1 MAWWL
6 QMKLFDIV
14 SSAFSEIRIGK
25 KLLTLGLITTAI
37 MMAVSIILFNMAASV
52 IPAFYAKY
60 DSLFPDGISVSLVNA
75 QYEDIDKIE
84 KTGLREID
92 VDAAESFYVNGF
104 SVSSLPD
111 EKLLENCNFS
121 LVWSNGSENPE
132 NGRSLPAVY
141 QMDFSDNHS
150 KNAWVYCA
158 ASQKALFEPGSEVRV
173 IDAEGN
179 DVGTFLIKQC
189 EVFEDDSSQPNALI
203 FLPFAT
209 VYSSLQKNGIFLTH
223 RMSGIVTPLSEY
235 PAITTA
241 LAAEGISVTSE
252 IDHNIES
259 LSSLQTFFGMTSV
272 LMMITGAASLINICN
287 MFLKTRENY
296 IILQKILG
304 NTNKKL
310 FFIYAVV
317 IEIMIVMAVC
327 IAAITILLAN
337 DYIYRVIHSV
347 FGKYEYANINTL
359 VASFFAFAAANLS
372 VFISL
377 RGIARKIGKLDVI
390 SAISNND

>member
-1 MAWWL
+1 
-6 QMKLFDIV
+6 MKLFDIV

-25 KLLTLGLITTAI
+25 KLLSLGLMTTAI

-60 DSLFPDGISVSLVNA
+60 DSLFPDGLSVSMVNA
-75 QYEDIDKIE
+75 EYEDIDKIE
-84 KTGLREID
+84 KEGLRGID

-111 EKLLENCNFS
+111 EKLLENCSFS
-121 LVWSNGSENPE
+121 FVWSNGSE
-132 NGRSLPAVY
+132 NGRSLPAVF
-141 QMDFSDNHS
+141 QMDVSDNHS
-150 KNAWVYCA
+150 NNAWVYCA
-158 ASQKALFEPGSEVRV
+158 VSQKALFEPGSEVRV

-179 DVGTFLIKQC
+179 VVGTFLIKQC
-189 EVFEDDSSQPNALI
+189 KVLEDDSSQPNALI

-209 VYSSLQKNGIFLTH
+209 VYSSLQRNGIFLTH

-235 PAITTA
+235 PAIKTA
-241 LAAEGISVTSE
+241 LEEVGISVTSD

-259 LSSLQTFFGMTSV
+259 LSSLQTFFGMMSV
-272 LMMITGAASLINICN
+272 LMMVTGAASLINICN

-310 FFIYAVV
+310 FFIYVVV
-317 IEIMIVMAVC
+317 IEIMIVMAVF
-327 IAAITILLAN
+327 IAVITVLLAN
-337 DYIYRVIHSV
+337 DYIYRVIYSV
-347 FGKYEYANINTL
+347 FGKYEYANINTV
-359 VASFFAFAAANLS
+359 VASLFAFAAANLS